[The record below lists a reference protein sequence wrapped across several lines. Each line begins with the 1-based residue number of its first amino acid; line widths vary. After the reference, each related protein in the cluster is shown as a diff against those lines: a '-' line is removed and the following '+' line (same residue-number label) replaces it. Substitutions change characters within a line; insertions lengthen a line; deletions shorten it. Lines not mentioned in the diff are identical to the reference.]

1 MESTSIS
8 VISVKYDKF
17 WRFGVKSIL
26 QQSLVQRIFLPRQIG
41 SSLQFQVKEQ
51 PAAAEAVAKEEIEEV
66 GGSGTIGAGFE
77 ERLWSILEVGP
88 LKWPFGNPCDNVTA
102 SSLPFDSGCCHRNL
116 SRLQPRQ
123 FFQPLWLEVEVLSW
137 KSWNVSKMNLDD
149 KWTRT
154 DLTDQIAK
162 LRELKFFH
170 GVACESKHGWCV
182 RHLKQP
188 PHQLKTTS
196 FEDSGLNPFYNNP
209 WYKGFFFR
217 DKLAHLCSFR
227 PRRSL
232 QEVKVWPRSRRW
244 GKVARLV
251 RGLKDDFGAFWNYRA
266 SFHVTASSLPGL
278 PLESG
283 CCHRNLRRFQPS
295 QFIQPLWL
303 EIEVLLEIYDM

>member
-1 MESTSIS
+1 MESTSTWL
-8 VISVKYDKF
+8 VKYDKF
-17 WRFGVKSIL
+17 WRFGFKSIL
-26 QQSLVQRIFLPRQIG
+26 QNSSVQKILLPRRNG

-88 LKWPFGNPCDNVTA
+88 LEWPFGNPCDNVTA

-137 KSWNVSKMNLDD
+137 TSWNVSKMNLDD

-188 PHQLKTTS
+188 PHQLNTTS
-196 FEDSGLNPFYNNP
+196 FEDSGLNPFYNNL

-217 DKLAHLCSFR
+217 DKIGS
-227 PRRSL
+227 SL
-232 QEVKVWPRSRRW
+232 QFQAKEKPAGGERCGRDRGGGGKWHDWCEVWRMTLEHFGTIGRLSMWQHQVCPVCPLSRDVATETW
-244 GKVARLV
+244 G
-251 RGLKDDFGAFWNYRA
+251 A
-266 SFHVTASSLPGL
+266 SNPVNLSNH
-278 PLESG
+278 SG
-283 CCHRNLRRFQPS
+283 
-295 QFIQPLWL
+295 
-303 EIEVLLEIYDM
+303 